1 MKTIRN
7 TKTGEIKRLNDKEAH
22 KAVTVQGYLGWS
34 YVPKEMWKNEVRG
47 PVGKKEQT
55 KTNNTKNETDTTT
68 RKTSNV
74 KTKKTSS
81 R

>member
-22 KAVTVQGYLGWS
+22 KVVTLQGYLGWS
-34 YVPKEMWKNEVRG
+34 YVPKEVWKNEVRG
-47 PVGKKEQT
+47 TV
-55 KTNNTKNETDTTT
+55 NTQENKSNKKNENYTTT
-68 RKTSNV
+68 RKTSDV
-74 KTKKTSS
+74 KIKKSNS

>member
-22 KAVTVQGYLGWS
+22 KIVTLQGYLGWS

-55 KTNNTKNETDTTT
+55 KNNTKNESNTTT
-68 RKTSNV
+68 TKTSNV